1 MSKSIDPRHGR
12 DRPEGENQMTDQLP
26 NHRERQFMQYL
37 RGAGWVKITALP
49 DSPGLIKILLSKGW
63 IEQRTDATGVSY
75 RLTEAGF
82 QAKVTP
88 SRAYK

>member
-1 MSKSIDPRHGR
+1 
-12 DRPEGENQMTDQLP
+12 MTDQLP

-37 RGAGWVKITALP
+37 RGAGWVKVTALP

-63 IEQRTDATGVSY
+63 IEQRSDETGVCY
-75 RLTEAGF
+75 RLTDAGF

>member
-49 DSPGLIKILLSKGW
+49 DSPGLIKILLSKSW